1 MCVVPLSL
9 SRLMDMLSVIIA
21 PKIPQLNG
29 LQGDSIDNLRAD
41 VFGFAQGLPEVKGGD
56 PAGA

>member
-9 SRLMDMLSVIIA
+9 SRLIDMLSVIIA

-29 LQGDSIDNLRAD
+29 LQGDSIDNLRAEA
-41 VFGFAQGLPEVKGGD
+41 FGFAQGLPGGKSGG
-56 PAGA
+56 PEGA

>member
-1 MCVVPLSL
+1 MCRATLPLSPHGV
-9 SRLMDMLSVIIA
+9 LSVIIA

-29 LQGDSIDNLRAD
+29 LQGDNVGNLRAD
-41 VFGFAQGLPEVKGGD
+41 VFGFAQGLPGVKGGD

>member
-1 MCVVPLSL
+1 
-9 SRLMDMLSVIIA
+9 MDMLSVIIA

-41 VFGFAQGLPEVKGGD
+41 VIGFAQGLPGVKGGD